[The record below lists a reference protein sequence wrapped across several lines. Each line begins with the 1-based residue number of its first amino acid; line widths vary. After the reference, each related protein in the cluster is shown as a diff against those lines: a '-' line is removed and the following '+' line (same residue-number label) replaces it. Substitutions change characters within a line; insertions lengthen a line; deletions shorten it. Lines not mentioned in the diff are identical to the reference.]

1 MLRVRLLLL
10 LFLVIPLVPLAQL
23 RNGWR
28 SVYDKEGRLYSM
40 KYYNNGIDVPDSTIY
55 FQYFTENVLRGIIK
69 GEIVRVLV
77 VRMGGYCSSMN
88 WAKSTVTLFEAGDKW
103 FIAFNKANILFSSRY
118 GPTSLH
124 HERYSGK
131 ERGSPFPTNR

>member
-40 KYYNNGIDVPDSTIY
+40 KYYNNGIDVADSTIY
-55 FQYFTENVLRGIIK
+55 FQ
-69 GEIVRVLV
+69 
-77 VRMGGYCSSMN
+77 
-88 WAKSTVTLFEAGDKW
+88 
-103 FIAFNKANILFSSRY
+103 
-118 GPTSLH
+118 
-124 HERYSGK
+124 
-131 ERGSPFPTNR
+131 